1 MHISE
6 AASLIASAGQW
17 LDARGWAPATAG
29 NYSIRLDPWHI
40 AITLS
45 GRHKGRL
52 TVADVMLVDYDGRP
66 TDPRRPSAET
76 PLHVVMYRLDPSVG
90 AVVHTHSVHST
101 VLGLESDRRG
111 ALELKG
117 YELLK
122 AFPGISTHDT
132 IVSVPI
138 FDNTQDMVSL
148 AGSVTERW
156 KNAPYPG
163 YLIRGHGLYTW
174 GTTME
179 EALRFVETFEFLF
192 ACELVRRNL
201 RR

>member
-1 MHISE
+1 
-6 AASLIASAGQW
+6 
-17 LDARGWAPATAG
+17 
-29 NYSIRLDPWHI
+29 
-40 AITLS
+40 
-45 GRHKGRL
+45 
-52 TVADVMLVDYDGRP
+52 
-66 TDPRRPSAET
+66 
-76 PLHVVMYRLDPSVG
+76 MYRLDPSVG

-156 KNAPYPG
+156 KNGARRWRKPCASSK
-163 YLIRGHGLYTW
+163 RSSFS
-174 GTTME
+174 
-179 EALRFVETFEFLF
+179 LR
-192 ACELVRRNL
+192 ASW
-201 RR
+201 